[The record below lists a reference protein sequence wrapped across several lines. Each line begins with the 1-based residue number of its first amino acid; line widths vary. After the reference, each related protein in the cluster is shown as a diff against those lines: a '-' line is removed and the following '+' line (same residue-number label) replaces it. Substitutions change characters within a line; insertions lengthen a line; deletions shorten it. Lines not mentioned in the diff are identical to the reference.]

1 MNITPS
7 PQKTRAQRA
16 VGASLA
22 WIVIHPAASI
32 LLSLVLMGA
41 LALGLPR
48 LNFSND
54 ISVFFSPDNPD
65 LKAFQAMEATYAK
78 GASVLMVVS
87 TRDENASLFTRENL
101 AALQDITARAWKT
114 PYSRRADSLTNFQ
127 YSYAEGDNLTVRDLV
142 ADDPIA
148 MSDEAV
154 AEVKSIALREPL
166 LLNRLLAPDG
176 KVTGINIPVSLPG
189 KNPLKEQPEVA
200 DFVRAL
206 AKDAE
211 QKYPGLRVQLTGI
224 VMINQELADE
234 AAHDFTT
241 LVPIM
246 FLFIIGTL
254 GLLLRSVGGAACAFV
269 VILIGNIAALGA
281 AGFAGVELSPPVIS
295 SVNMIMVLA
304 IAGSVHVLDS
314 FRRAHRPGTTRAQ
327 AMRTSLEQNFK
338 MIFFTSLTTV
348 VGFASLNTSESPP
361 FRELGNV
368 VAFGVI
374 FVWIFLHTVLAPM
387 MVLLP
392 GKPDPKAAGA
402 DDETHAPA
410 MFRRLMELVT
420 TYPARILVASSLLT
434 LAIGSGI
441 WRNELNDE
449 FVKYFDSTSKF
460 RQATDFTI
468 ARLTGF
474 EYIEYSI
481 DSGSPGGIADPDY
494 LRKLDEFAKWFRTQP
509 KVRSVYSHTDIIKR
523 LHQNLHGDAA
533 DAYAIPKDRGVAT
546 DCLTVYEM
554 SLPFGL
560 DLTDRIN
567 LDKSATLFRAS
578 LSSIT
583 SNEMIDLDKRAT
595 QWLRDHQL
603 SPGSTGTGQSL
614 MFARIGL
621 RNISSQLW
629 GTILSTVLISACMIF
644 VTRSFKYAAASLLPN
659 LVPAGIGF
667 GIWGFAVGQVG
678 LATSIVVGMT
688 LGIVVDDTV
697 HFVMQFLRAHRDEGR
712 SPADAVKH
720 TLLHCGWPM
729 VTSNIALVLGFSV
742 LGFSSFELNRSM
754 GILSALII
762 AIAMIF
768 DLVFTPALLLLLAN
782 AKLRRIARKS
792 GG

>member
-1 MNITPS
+1 MNNIPSSTP
-7 PQKTRAQRA
+7 TRSQRA
-16 VGASLA
+16 VSASLA
-22 WIVIHPAASI
+22 WIAYHPVLSI
-32 LLSLVLMGA
+32 ILSLVLMGA

-54 ISVFFSPDNPD
+54 ISVFFSPENPD
-65 LKAFQAMEATYAK
+65 LKAFQATEATYAK
-78 GASVLMVVS
+78 GASVLMVLS
-87 TRDENASLFTRENL
+87 TRDESSTLFTRENL
-101 AALQDITARAWKT
+101 AAIQDITAKAWKI

-127 YSYAEGDNLTVRDLV
+127 YSYAEGDDLTVRDLV
-142 ADDPIA
+142 AEDA
-148 MSDEAV
+148 SGLSDEAI
-154 AEVKSIALREPL
+154 AEIKAIALREPL

-200 DFVRAL
+200 EFARNL
-206 AKDAE
+206 AHDAE
-211 QKYPGLRVQLTGI
+211 QRYPGLRVQLTGI

-246 FLFIIGTL
+246 LLFIIGTL
-254 GLLLRSVGGAACAFV
+254 GLLLRSVSGAACAFV

-295 SVNMIMVLA
+295 SINMIMVLA

-314 FRRAHRPGTTRAQ
+314 FRRAHGPGTTRAE

-368 VAFGVI
+368 VAFGVV
-374 FVWIFLHTVLAPM
+374 FVWLFLHTVLAPM
-387 MVLLP
+387 MILLP
-392 GKPDPKAAGA
+392 GRPSATAS
-402 DDETHAPA
+402 DDGEDAHAPA
-410 MFRRLMELVT
+410 LFNRLMDMVT
-420 TYPARILVASSLLT
+420 TYPKRILVISSLLT

-441 WRNELNDE
+441 WRNQLNDE
-449 FVKYFDSTSKF
+449 FVKYFDSSSKF

-481 DSGSPGGIADPDY
+481 DSGSPGGIADPEY
-494 LRKLDEFAKWFRTQP
+494 LRKLEAFAQWFRAQA
-509 KVRSVYSHTDIIKR
+509 KVRSVYSHTDVIKR
-523 LHQNLHGDAA
+523 LHQNLNGDAPA
-533 DAYAIPKDRGVAT
+533 AYTIPKDRGVAT

-578 LSSIT
+578 LANIT
-583 SNEMIDLDKRAT
+583 SNEMIALDQRAT
-595 QWLRDHQL
+595 QWLRDNQL
-603 SPGSTGTGQSL
+603 SPGSSGTGQSL

-712 SPADAVKH
+712 SPQEAVRH

-762 AIAMIF
+762 AIAMVF
-768 DLVFTPALLLLLAN
+768 DLIFTPALLLLLAN
-782 AKLRRIARKS
+782 ASLRRAARKS
-792 GG
+792 ST